1 MYLRCHCMDMAFCV
15 EHFVR
20 TSIVILLTVPLCNA
34 TIESVRFTFIEKKS
48 VNTTHTSLHDISD
61 IQCVRKCNKEKQN
74 GRCTLAGYDKRT
86 KTCYLSVDDP
96 LSVFDTN
103 DEMIGVFSYEMTDVN
118 YYEPEVTGIIHFFER
133 NQYM

>member
-1 MYLRCHCMDMAFCV
+1 MC
-15 EHFVR
+15 
-20 TSIVILLTVPLCNA
+20 
-34 TIESVRFTFIEKKS
+34 EKMQQGKTERQMHS
-48 VNTTHTSLHDISD
+48 SRI
-61 IQCVRKCNKEKQN
+61 
-74 GRCTLAGYDKRT
+74 RT

-118 YYEPEVTGIIHFFER
+118 YYEPEVTGIIHFFEQ